1 MQAVKI
7 TDREQKGDRG
17 MITLE
22 EALKKI
28 EKLEKENAYLREKLE
43 SARNRKMSG
52 RKKHND
58 KWMNAYNDFVTC
70 FENGMSIVDIAKKQ
84 NVSSRTIY
92 RYKEYYDKLQEML

>member
-1 MQAVKI
+1 
-7 TDREQKGDRG
+7 

-28 EKLEKENAYLREKLE
+28 EKLEKENAYLREELE

>member
-1 MQAVKI
+1 
-7 TDREQKGDRG
+7 

-28 EKLEKENAYLREKLE
+28 EKLEKENAYLREELE

-58 KWMNAYNDFVTC
+58 KWMHAYNDFVTC